1 MIENPELLKASISL
15 GQHIA
20 QNSTQAIWDK
30 IRATK
35 AKNSSEETI
44 NNLEEIINNLIAEK
58 NELISIAQIYD
69 EQLVSQKISEEDI
82 HYITSNILP
91 LLEKLIENGH
101 QENMESNKQNIETF
115 KPLLSKETFNIL
127 QLLGFNFKKAI
138 GEPLTELING
148 LISSQIPDNS
158 EKAKEYQLLNAQRDI
173 EYFKILQDEEAYQRL
188 LEIRTEGSQD

>member
-1 MIENPELLKASISL
+1 MFENPELLKASVSL
-15 GQHIA
+15 GQFLA
-20 QNSTQAIWDK
+20 QNSTQAIRDK

-35 AKNSSEETI
+35 AKNSNDETI

-69 EQLVSQKISEEDI
+69 EQMVSQKISEEDI
-82 HYITSNILP
+82 KYITTNILP
-91 LLEKLIENGH
+91 LLERLIENGN
-101 QENMESNKQNIETF
+101 QENVERNIQNVEIF

-158 EKAKEYQLLNAQRDI
+158 EKTKDYQILNAQRDI
-173 EYFKILQDEEAYQRL
+173 EYFKIFQDEEAYQRFL
-188 LEIRTEGSQD
+188 DLRREG